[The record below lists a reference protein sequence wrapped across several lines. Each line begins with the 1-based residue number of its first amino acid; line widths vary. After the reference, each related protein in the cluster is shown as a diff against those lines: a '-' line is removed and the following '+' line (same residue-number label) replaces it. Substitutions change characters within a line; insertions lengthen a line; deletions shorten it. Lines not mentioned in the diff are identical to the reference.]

1 MVSLAISHPLRDAW
15 VQPEHFLPEAST
27 CQRMLH
33 AQNASVLTLL
43 PSLANG
49 LLSQVSR
56 LERVLNFI
64 DDEVAVLRYN
74 QQKLDRLLH
83 IKKQLQEI
91 EKPAHNSVVNVDA
104 EKTLLLAYAFGE
116 QYAPAL
122 ALLTGKQI
130 SIQVWGTQ
138 LIEPT
143 RESLDRF
150 FISHEKDIPIFVQVS
165 KEPVAEE
172 KEAVMDVN
180 PFLQL
185 RTMLADLGLLMNLSD
200 FTLVKADAVKTASE
214 KASVKESICEE
225 IGRGSEKQNEP
236 DQASPELGINIE
248 PQNLTCE
255 SKHDQ
260 VNRPDLENPSKV
272 MVDLNMWYCS
282 CLDFTKKSYVTH
294 DKSWLDIMHSTD
306 GSSTI
311 AKFVQNAPCKLP
323 ATLPICKHLLA
334 VVLLACNWT
343 VSVDAGLVN
352 VYWVQDEAVQVKIL

>member
-1 MVSLAISHPLRDAW
+1 
-15 VQPEHFLPEAST
+15 
-27 CQRMLH
+27 
-33 AQNASVLTLL
+33 QNASVLTLL

-49 LLSQVSR
+49 LLTQVSR

-64 DDEVAVLRYN
+64 DDEVAVSRYN

-122 ALLTGKQI
+122 ALLTSRQI

-138 LIEPT
+138 SIEPT

-150 FISHEKDIPIFVQVS
+150 FEFHEKDIPIFVQVS
-165 KEPVAEE
+165 KEPVVEE

-185 RTMLADLGLLMNLSD
+185 RTMLADLGLSMDLSD

-236 DQASPELGINIE
+236 SPELGINIE

-294 DKSWLDIMHSTD
+294 DKSWSDIMHSTD

-311 AKFVQNAPCKLP
+311 ANFVQNASCKFP